1 MDRNKFIEDLKKRL
15 GKLPYDE
22 VKDALDY
29 YEGYFDDAG
38 VENEQAVLAEFG
50 SPSSVAS
57 QIIASYAVKE
67 AGAEGSGKKNWR
79 TSWLV
84 ILALFAS
91 PIAVPL
97 VIAAGAVA
105 LSLVIAL
112 SAVVFSFFAAGAAV
126 FISGLACI
134 IVGFLVVIQSV
145 PTALF
150 VAGAGLMLLGI
161 GAAILIA
168 TAKLSRI
175 CFRWLSKIIGG
186 FILRRKKRLA
196 SDAMHTHKVETGKVV

>member
-1 MDRNKFIEDLKKRL
+1 MNKSKFIEELKKRL

-22 VKDALDY
+22 VKEAIDY

-38 VENEQAVLAEFG
+38 EANEQAVLAELG
-50 SPSSVAS
+50 SPASIAS

-67 AGAEGSGKKNWR
+67 AGTEGSGKKNWR

-84 ILALFAS
+84 VLALFAS

-105 LSLVIAL
+105 LSLIIAL

-126 FISGLACI
+126 FFSGLACV
-134 IVGFLVVIQSV
+134 IVGMLVVFQSV
-145 PTALF
+145 PTTLF
-150 VAGAGLMLLGI
+150 VVGVGLILLGI
-161 GAAILIA
+161 GAAIFIA
-168 TAKLSRI
+168 TVKLSKK
-175 CFRWLSKIIGG
+175 CFKWLTKVIGG
-186 FILRRKKRLA
+186 FILKRKSIKDKEA
-196 SDAMHTHKVETGKVV
+196 VQA

>member
-1 MDRNKFIEDLKKRL
+1 MNRNKFIEELKAKL

-22 VKDALDY
+22 VKEALDY

-38 VENEQAVLAEFG
+38 EENEQDVLTELG

-97 VIAAGAVA
+97 VIAVGAVA
-105 LSLVIAL
+105 LSLIIAL
-112 SAVVFSFFAAGAAV
+112 SAVVFSFLAAGAAV
-126 FISGLACI
+126 FISGLAC
-134 IVGFLVVIQSV
+134 LVVGLLVIFQSV
-145 PTALF
+145 PTTLF
-150 VAGAGLMLLGI
+150 LIGVGMVCMGI
-161 GAAILIA
+161 GAAIFISSL
-168 TAKLSRI
+168 KLSKK
-175 CFRWLSKIIGG
+175 CFKWLTKIIGG
-186 FILRRKKRLA
+186 FILKRKKFEKGDLA
-196 SDAMHTHKVETGKVV
+196 K